1 MTRKE
6 DMAYDYLAGEQK
18 MAEHKRC
25 RQASKQEVV
34 YKTVY
39 RAAEPPLA

>member
-6 DMAYDYLAGEQK
+6 DMAYEDLAGEGK
-18 MAEHKRC
+18 MAEHRRC

-34 YKTVY
+34 YKAVY